1 MSDEVFEVCGE
12 TMFSGS
18 YSALVTTERP
28 PSALELGSN
37 PGGLT
42 AEVEDWSASL
52 TDGEIKH
59 LALGFLSAS
68 GILRDGCGTR
78 STETSLGHL
87 TIGQ

>member
-37 PGGLT
+37 PGVGNAQIEFAT
-42 AEVEDWSASL
+42 TKV
-52 TDGEIKH
+52 
-59 LALGFLSAS
+59 
-68 GILRDGCGTR
+68 ILRTNEL
-78 STETSLGHL
+78 ST
-87 TIGQ
+87 QC

>member
-37 PGGLT
+37 PGVGNARVGSQCSLHVRGSVAEFEIEYHHST
-42 AEVEDWSASL
+42 ASV
-52 TDGEIKH
+52 
-59 LALGFLSAS
+59 
-68 GILRDGCGTR
+68 
-78 STETSLGHL
+78 
-87 TIGQ
+87 

>member
-37 PGGLT
+37 PGGHHCRGRLV
-42 AEVEDWSASL
+42 EVSAHEEKQAL
-52 TDGEIKH
+52 LYRQPHLRGVREIC
-59 LALGFLSAS
+59 
-68 GILRDGCGTR
+68 GIGDITG
-78 STETSLGHL
+78 
-87 TIGQ
+87 